1 MFGENTPNLETYI
14 FDFSGDLYGTHLSVA
29 LIDFLRPELK
39 FDGLDP
45 LIAQMAKDCDQ
56 ARDILSKL

>member
-29 LIDFLRPELK
+29 LIEFLRPELK